1 MPQTAAG
8 FQSLTVEEALKG
20 LNATREGLSAS
31 DSSLR
36 LLKYGPNTLK
46 ERKKKTILEMFIGEF
61 KDFVILLL
69 IAASI
74 ISAIASYF
82 SPEPEYIDSIAII
95 AIVVINAIIGVYQE
109 HKAGKA
115 IEALRKMVTPK
126 AKVLRMGIESEI
138 PTADLVPGDIIILHE
153 GDKVPADARLL
164 ESHNLEIEEASLTG
178 ESEPASKKA
187 DLIIS
192 EKSVVNDW
200 RNMVFMSTLVTK
212 GEARAVVC
220 FTGAQTQIG
229 KIADLVQTIED
240 EQTPLQEKLEAL
252 GKQLGK
258 IAIGA
263 VALVFVVGI
272 ARAYLSAGLNFDKI
286 LELFLIAVSLAVA
299 AIPEGLPAVVTISLA
314 IGVQRMARRNS
325 IIRRLPAAEGLG
337 SATVICSDKTGTLTR
352 NEMTVR
358 GIFTNNK
365 SYSVTGGG
373 FELNGEIIAESGLN
387 IDAQY
392 EQNFQELMHC
402 ALLCNNA
409 SLNSLGKTVSI
420 IGDPT
425 EACLLVAGKKAGLD
439 YLTEKKR
446 RKKIEELTF
455 DSARKM
461 MSVIYDEEEAG
472 LVAYSKGAPEFILE
486 KSTQVMKDGC
496 PVKMDALS
504 KQLYLNKNAEYA
516 SRGLRVLGFAMRIL
530 KTKKRKDFSIGEVEL
545 QLVFLGLIA
554 MMDPPR
560 QEAKDAIAICK
571 QAGIKTIMITGDN
584 ELTARSIA
592 KELGIYEEGK
602 NKVMTGRELEGMPD
616 EEFEKIV
623 EEISVYARVSP
634 EHKLKIVS
642 ALQAKGEI
650 VAMTGDGVNDAPA
663 IKKSDIG
670 VAMGISG
677 TDVAKESADMVLV
690 DDNFASIVA
699 AVEEG
704 RIIFDNILKSVKYL
718 ISCNIG
724 EVLII
729 FIAIMVGWDSPLLP
743 IQILWMNLA
752 TDSLPALALAM
763 DTKAEGIMRRKPRDP
778 KKPVLTRNA
787 LEKLIFIGVFI
798 TIVTLGMFWYQ
809 METDNL
815 EKARTAAFSLLV
827 FFQLFIAL
835 SWHADHDPLLKIG
848 VFNNRYLIGAMLVG
862 FISQFLIVQTGA
874 LEQIFKT
881 VPLSGLEWASIIII
895 SSSIL
900 VVEEIIKY
908 VAKRRGTLDVS
919 GS

>member
-1 MPQTAAG
+1 MDQNTLSFHSISA
-8 FQSLTVEEALKG
+8 QEALNK
-20 LNATREGLSAS
+20 LNSTKEGLSPT
-31 DSSLR
+31 DSSAR
-36 LLKYGPNTLK
+36 LKQYGPNTLK
-46 ERKKKTILEMFIGEF
+46 EKKKRTILDMFIGEF

-69 IAASI
+69 IAAAI

-109 HKAGKA
+109 QKAGKA

-126 AKVLRMGIESEI
+126 AKVIRMGVEREI
-138 PTADLVPGDIIILHE
+138 PTADLVPGDVIILHE

-164 ESHNLEIEEASLTG
+164 EAHNLEVEEASLTG

-187 DLIIS
+187 DILVP

-220 FTGAQTQIG
+220 YTGAQTQIG
-229 KIADLVQTIED
+229 KIADLVQTIGD
-240 EQTPLQEKLEAL
+240 EQTPLQEKLEIL

-258 IAIGA
+258 IAVVA
-263 VALVFVVGI
+263 VVLVFVVGI
-272 ARAYLSAGLNFDKI
+272 ARAYLSSALDFAKI
-286 LELFLIAVSLAVA
+286 LDLFLIAVSLAVA

-314 IGVQRMARRNS
+314 IGVQRMAKRNS

-358 GIFTNNK
+358 GIYTNNK

-373 FELNGEIIAESGLN
+373 YEITGDIFTEESLKVET
-387 IDAQY
+387 QK
-392 EQNFQELMHC
+392 EHNFSDLLHC
-402 ALLCNNA
+402 AILCNNA
-409 SLNSLGKTVSI
+409 SLSLNGKTVSI

-439 YLTEKKR
+439 YLAEKKK
-446 RKKIEELTF
+446 RKKVEELTF
-455 DSARKM
+455 DSGRKM
-461 MSVIYDEEEAG
+461 MSVIYDEEEFG
-472 LVAYSKGAPEFILE
+472 LVAYSKGAPEFVLE
-486 KSTQVMKDGC
+486 KSSFIMKNGKPD
-496 PVKMDALS
+496 KMDAKS
-504 KQLYLNKNAEYA
+504 KKLYLDKNAEFA
-516 SRGLRVLGFAMRIL
+516 SSGLRVLGFAMRIL
-530 KTKKRKDFSIGEVEL
+530 KTKKKADFSIQEVESE
-545 QLVFLGLIA
+545 LVFLGLIA

-560 QEAKDAIAICK
+560 QEVKKAISLCK

-584 ELTARSIA
+584 ELTARTIA
-592 KELGIYEEGK
+592 RELGIYEDGK
-602 NKVMTGRELEGMPD
+602 NRIMTGRQLEEMP
-616 EEFEKIV
+616 EEAFVKIV
-623 EEISVYARVSP
+623 EEVTVYARVSP

-642 ALQAKGEI
+642 ALQSKGEI

-670 VAMGISG
+670 VAMGITG
-677 TDVAKESADMVLV
+677 TDVAKESADMVIV

-729 FIAIMVGWDSPLLP
+729 FLAIMVGWDSPLLP

-752 TDSLPALALAM
+752 TDSFPALALAM

-778 KKPVLTRNA
+778 SLPVLTRNG
-787 LEKLIFIGVFI
+787 LEKLLFIGIMV
-798 TIVTLGMFWYQ
+798 TILVLSMFWYQ
-809 METDNL
+809 LETDGL
-815 EKARTAAFSLLV
+815 DKARSVAFSLLV
-827 FFQLFIAL
+827 FLQLFIAL
-835 SWHADHDPLLKIG
+835 SWHADHDPLLKVGI
-848 VFNNRYLIGAMLVG
+848 FKNKYLIGAMLLG
-862 FISQFLIVQTGA
+862 FAAQFLIIQTGA
-874 LEQIFKT
+874 LESVFKT
-881 VPLSGLEWASIIII
+881 VRMSPMEWLSVFVAG
-895 SSSIL
+895 SSVL
-900 VVEEIIKY
+900 FAEEIAKY
-908 VAKRRGTLDVS
+908 VSRKRGTADES

>member
-1 MPQTAAG
+1 MPKESVS
-8 FQSLTVEEALKG
+8 FHSLSAEGALKK
-20 LNATREGLSAS
+20 LNSQKEGLSATEAS
-31 DSSLR
+31 GR
-36 LLKYGPNTLK
+36 LLKFGPNTLK
-46 ERKKKTILEMFIGEF
+46 ERKKRSLLDMFIGEF

-109 HKAGKA
+109 YKAGKA
-115 IEALRKMVTPK
+115 IEALRKLVTPK
-126 AKVLRMGIESEI
+126 AKVLRMGAEIEI
-138 PTADLVPGDIIILHE
+138 PTAGLVPGDIIILHE

-164 ESHNLEIEEASLTG
+164 EAHNLEIEEASLTG
-178 ESEPASKKA
+178 ESEPSSKKA
-187 DLIIS
+187 DAVVP
-192 EKSVVNDW
+192 EKAVVNDW

-220 FTGAQTQIG
+220 FTGADTQIG
-229 KIADLVQTIED
+229 KIADLVQTIEE

-258 IAIGA
+258 IAIAA
-263 VALVFVVGI
+263 VAMVFVVGV
-272 ARAYLSAGLNFDKI
+272 ARAYLSVGLDFDKI
-286 LELFLIAVSLAVA
+286 LSFFLIAVSLAVA

-314 IGVQRMARRNS
+314 IGVQRMAKRNS

-358 GIFTNNK
+358 RIFTN
-365 SYSVTGGG
+365 SRAYSVTGGG
-373 FELNGEIIAESGLN
+373 YDLAGDILSESGSK
-387 IDAQY
+387 IDAGK
-392 EQNFQELMHC
+392 EQNFQDLLHC

-409 SLNSLGKTVSI
+409 SLSGDGKNASI

-439 YLTEKKR
+439 YLKEKKR
-446 RKKIEELTF
+446 RKKLDELTF
-455 DSARKM
+455 DSTRKM
-461 MSVIYDEEEAG
+461 MSVICDEEESG
-472 LVAYSKGAPEFILE
+472 IVAYSKGAPEFVLE
-486 KSTQVMKDGC
+486 KSAFFMKDGR
-496 PVKMDALS
+496 PERMDGPA
-504 KQLYLNKNAEYA
+504 KQLYLERNAEFA
-516 SRGLRVLGFAMRIL
+516 SSGLRVLGFAMRLL
-530 KTKKRKDFSIGEVEL
+530 KTRKRADFTIPEVESE
-545 QLVFLGLIA
+545 LVFLGLIA

-560 QEAKDAIAICK
+560 QEAKEAIAICK
-571 QAGIKTIMITGDN
+571 QAGIKTVMITGDN
-584 ELTARSIA
+584 ELTAKAIA
-592 KELGIYEEGK
+592 RELGIYEEGR
-602 NKVMTGRELEGMPD
+602 NRAMTGRELEEIPD
-616 EEFEKIV
+616 AEFSKIV
-623 EEISVYARVSP
+623 QDISVYARVSP
-634 EHKLKIVS
+634 ENKLKIV
-642 ALQAKGEI
+642 AGLKAKGEI

-670 VAMGISG
+670 VAMGITG
-677 TDVAKESADMVLV
+677 TDVAKESADMVIT

-704 RIIFDNILKSVKYL
+704 RVIFDNILKSVKYL

-729 FIAIMVGWDSPLLP
+729 FLAIMVGWDSPLLP

-763 DTKAEGIMRRKPRDP
+763 DTKAVGIMKRKPRDP
-778 KKPVLTRNA
+778 KMPVLTRNG
-787 LEKLIFIGVFI
+787 LEKLAFIGVFM
-798 TIVTLGMFWYQ
+798 TILTLAMFWYQ
-809 METDNL
+809 FETEGL
-815 EKARTAAFSLLV
+815 AKARTAAFSLLV

-835 SWHADHDPLLKIG
+835 SWHSDHDPLLKVGI
-848 VFNNRYLIGAMLVG
+848 FTNKYLLGAMLLG
-862 FISQFLIVQTGA
+862 FASQILIVQTGA
-874 LEQIFKT
+874 LEAIFET
-881 VPLSGLEWASIIII
+881 VNMSAVEWVAVILI
-895 SSSIL
+895 STSVL
-900 VVEEIIKY
+900 VAEEIVKY
-908 VAKRRGTLDVS
+908 IAHRRGTADES